1 MFSTRS
7 EIAQAANPLTEA
19 LAARRARGAPILDLT
34 QTNPTLA
41 GFEVLLPSI
50 QDALTEGLRGP
61 YLADSLG
68 LPKARAALVEREELA
83 AKGHPPDRVL
93 LTASTSEAYAHL
105 FRLLC
110 DPGAEVLVPQP
121 SYPLLAHLAAY
132 TDVHLTGYP
141 LVFDGRWSIDF
152 AALYDAITPRT
163 RAVVAI
169 SPNHPTGQYLR
180 PDTLAALSSLG
191 FPLIV
196 DEVFAPYGLDAAPP
210 PPPAETEGLV
220 FRLDG
225 LSKRAGLPQ
234 LKLAWTFVHGPGAAA
249 DEAMD
254 RLAMIA
260 DTYLSPATPVQR
272 ALPVLLEATLPRQTR
287 IRERCRRNLAKLRER
302 TSGTALSVPPLEGGW
317 VAPVRVPATR
327 SDEAWALALVERGL
341 SVHPGYFYDFEG
353 DEAWLV
359 VSLLVPEDEFDEGV
373 GRLVAAV
380 VEEA

>member
-1 MFSTRS
+1 MFSSRS
-7 EIAQAANPLTEA
+7 DVARTANPLTEA
-19 LAARRARGAPILDLT
+19 LAARRGRGAPILDLT
-34 QTNPTLA
+34 QTNPTRA
-41 GFEVLLPSI
+41 GFDALAPAI
-50 QDALTEGLRGP
+50 QDALAAGLRGP
-61 YLADSLG
+61 YVADSLG
-68 LPKARAALVEREELA
+68 LREARAALVSRPDVA
-83 AKGHPPDRVL
+83 APGHDPDRVL

-141 LVFDGRWSIDF
+141 LVFDGHWSIDF

-169 SPNHPTGQYLR
+169 SPNHPTGQYLP
-180 PDTLAALSSLG
+180 PDALAALSSLG
-191 FPLIV
+191 LPLIV
-196 DEVFAPYGLDAAPP
+196 DEVFAPYGLDAEPP
-210 PPPAETEGLV
+210 SPPSGTESLV

-234 LKLAWTFVHGPGAAA
+234 LKLAWTFVHGPDAAVR
-249 DEAMD
+249 EAMD
-254 RLAMIA
+254 RLALIA

-272 ALPVLLEATLPRQTR
+272 ALPSLLPATLPRQAR
-287 IRERCRRNLAKLRER
+287 IRARCRRNLAHLRAR
-302 TSGTALSVPPLEGGW
+302 TADTALSVPRLEGGW

-327 SDEAWALALVERGL
+327 SDEAWALLLVERGL

-359 VSLLVPEDEFDEGV
+359 VSLLVPEAEFQRGV
-373 GRLVAAV
+373 ERLVATIA
-380 VEEA
+380 EEA